1 MENNKTKFPVIGTII
16 AVVLSALI
24 TFFTTNDVFSATKN
38 PIEAYRVYLKGESL
52 GLIESDEELYDYIN
66 EMQQS
71 LKEEYNVSNV
81 YIPNDI
87 NVVKDITYEEN
98 IITVEEIYNLINEE
112 SPFTIKGYVVT
123 IDKTNTT
130 DYVDDA
136 QVESDEK
143 PDEDEPKIININ
155 ILDKEMFE
163 NAVLKTILSFVSEE
177 EYENFVNETQTP
189 ITSTGELIEDLY
201 IEDEVTIKE
210 AYIPVNEKIYTE
222 ESELTSYLLFGSEEN
237 MSTYSVKNGDT
248 LEDIAE
254 NNKMN
259 VNELLIANPT
269 LRSTSALLYEGQNLT
284 IGVLDPIFTTVEE
297 KHIVEDQE
305 ISYKTEYIYDN
316 TKLTGYQAVQTK
328 GSNGVT
334 RITQKIKSVNG
345 EIVTALISSTE
356 EIKPVVNEVIVR
368 GGRQPAIIT
377 AGNWYW
383 PTNIPYIISSSYGW
397 RWGSLHRGLDIS
409 GTGYGSPIYAAQSGV
424 VTEVNYHYLS
434 GNYVVINH
442 QNGYYTRYAHMAT
455 LSRYVK
461 VGDHVNGGDVIGDMG
476 STGRSNGTHLH
487 FEVWYGVPYGNSSQC
502 YNPMLFY

>member
-1 MENNKTKFPVIGTII
+1 MENKKTKFPVIGTII

-297 KHIVEDQE
+297 KHIVEDLE
-305 ISYKTEYIYDN
+305 IAYETEYIYDN
-316 TKLTGYQAVQTK
+316 MK
-328 GSNGVT
+328 
-334 RITQKIKSVNG
+334 
-345 EIVTALISSTE
+345 
-356 EIKPVVNEVIVR
+356 
-368 GGRQPAIIT
+368 
-377 AGNWYW
+377 
-383 PTNIPYIISSSYGW
+383 
-397 RWGSLHRGLDIS
+397 
-409 GTGYGSPIYAAQSGV
+409 
-424 VTEVNYHYLS
+424 NYS
-434 GNYVVINH
+434 KN
-442 QNGYYTRYAHMAT
+442 
-455 LSRYVK
+455 
-461 VGDHVNGGDVIGDMG
+461 
-476 STGRSNGTHLH
+476 
-487 FEVWYGVPYGNSSQC
+487 
-502 YNPMLFY
+502 